1 MAPTRSVGRL
11 LVLAVAP
18 MNGDFGCCRE
28 AYEWRFLPL
37 ASGFWVLVGGVA
49 ELGNTMPIHR
59 GIVSRTGAVGGMNGL
74 VVTQPVWRG
83 LLGTAPPF

>member
-1 MAPTRSVGRL
+1 
-11 LVLAVAP
+11 
-18 MNGDFGCCRE
+18 MNGDFQRE
-28 AYEWRFLPL
+28 AYEWRFLPS

-59 GIVSRTGAVGGMNGL
+59 GIVSRTSNAVGVEAVRLFGCSAVAVGGMNGL